1 MAIIILKKYLQNR
14 KCFLEAAVSTCVYI
28 LVSDA
33 RNNSCDV
40 SRQLRRPNSAFW
52 VQLKMAAPLQKC
64 WRSASSEKFPE
75 LFEISSKTVARSRL
89 PGPLVRRRSPREPSH
104 W

>member
-1 MAIIILKKYLQNR
+1 MTIIILKKYLQNR

-64 WRSASSEKFPE
+64 
-75 LFEISSKTVARSRL
+75 
-89 PGPLVRRRSPREPSH
+89 
-104 W
+104 